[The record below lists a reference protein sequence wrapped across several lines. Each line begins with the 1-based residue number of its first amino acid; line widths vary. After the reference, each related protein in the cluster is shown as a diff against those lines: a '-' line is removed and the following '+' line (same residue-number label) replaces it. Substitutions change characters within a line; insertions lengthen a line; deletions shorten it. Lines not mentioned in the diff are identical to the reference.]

1 MTMVTKVDR
10 IEGAVPVTV
19 MSLDGEL
26 DASNYLRL
34 VDDVRELYASGTRN
48 LLLDLSDLSFMA
60 SSGLVALFSVV
71 KVMNGEQP
79 PDPEY
84 GWGAF
89 REVSRGLESGDVQT
103 AVQEPQRSRE
113 RGRQL
118 LSVGLRHG
126 RRRPRNPRRRRPN
139 PADPGAARGQCSR
152 TDDHDRGRERHD
164 RRGLG

>member
-1 MTMVTKVDR
+1 MAMVTKVDR

-103 AVQEPQRSRE
+103 AVQLCCAQPAVAEVLQRT
-113 RGRQL
+113 
-118 LSVGLRHG
+118 GLDRLFKSH
-126 RRRPRNPRRRRPN
+126 
-139 PADPGAARGQCSR
+139 
-152 TDDHDRGRERHD
+152 TDRDSAVASF
-164 RRGLG
+164 